1 MGDILSVTQ
10 HKFGITFF
18 IDYHGN
24 ENPLHGCSHF
34 RKESHHLTRE
44 ADAKKLH
51 NIICE
56 ASSPHTNVLGL
67 IHMSKQTGGLT

>member
-1 MGDILSVTQ
+1 MGDLNVAQ
-10 HKFGITFF
+10 HKVTITFT
-18 IDYHGN
+18 IHYHNN

-34 RKESHHLTRE
+34 RKEFPQLTRE

-56 ASSPHTNVLGL
+56 VSSAYTK
-67 IHMSKQTGGLT
+67 IF